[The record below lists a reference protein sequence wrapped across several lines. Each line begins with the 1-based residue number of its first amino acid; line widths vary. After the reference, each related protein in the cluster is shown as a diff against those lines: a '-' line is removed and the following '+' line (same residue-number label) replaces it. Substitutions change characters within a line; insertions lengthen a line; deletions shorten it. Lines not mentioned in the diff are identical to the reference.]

1 MKKRMGSRMTTSPR
15 EPLTPV
21 FSHFLFFRNVPPG
34 KEIGIVGNGCS
45 LGLKTANTLKLSP
58 VKCKSL

>member
-1 MKKRMGSRMTTSPR
+1 MKKRMGCLMTLSPR
-15 EPLTPV
+15 EPFIPV
-21 FSHFLFFRNVPPG
+21 LSHFVFFGNVPPV

-45 LGLKTANTLKLSP
+45 LGLKTGNTLKLSP

>member
-1 MKKRMGSRMTTSPR
+1 MTTSPR